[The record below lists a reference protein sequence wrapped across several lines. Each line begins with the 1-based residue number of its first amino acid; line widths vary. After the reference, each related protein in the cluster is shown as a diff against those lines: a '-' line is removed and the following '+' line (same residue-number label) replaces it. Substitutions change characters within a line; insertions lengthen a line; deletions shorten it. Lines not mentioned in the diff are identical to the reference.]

1 MPATQEAAPVKS
13 GGKFFAF
20 EYNTRA
26 VKSSIIHFQVSKQLP
41 AVDNH
46 CQDEM
51 SLSLHIFFLL
61 LSTKEVRESTSYED
75 LLSH

>member
-1 MPATQEAAPVKS
+1 MCLFEWRMPATQEAAPVKS

-41 AVDNH
+41 AVENH
-46 CQDEM
+46 CQD
-51 SLSLHIFFLL
+51 
-61 LSTKEVRESTSYED
+61 
-75 LLSH
+75 